1 MRSTG
6 WPLTST
12 NIGNLGV
19 LLALV
24 RNLGVLAMV
33 IGLLRLWAVLGIKLG
48 RGETLC
54 SLGGR
59 GKCFEVGKIIH
70 FLVDRKTIVH
80 EENNFEI
87 KVYSTFEIKK
97 IFEFTKKYFFLSE
110 KN

>member
-1 MRSTG
+1 
-6 WPLTST
+6 
-12 NIGNLGV
+12 
-19 LLALV
+19 
-24 RNLGVLAMV
+24 MV

-97 IFEFTKKYFFLSE
+97 FSNLQKNIFFSQKRRLTF
-110 KN
+110 